1 MEFKYKEDYPSNKAI
16 REELS
21 KLTLEE
27 LEEICKREEEKLR
40 KQGTTADAKEQK
52 RRRKH
57 G

>member
-27 LEEICKREEEKLR
+27 LEEICKREEEKIL
-40 KQGTTADAKEQK
+40 KQLALEDAKKEDAQ
-52 RRRKH
+52 H

>member
-40 KQGTTADAKEQK
+40 KQDAATDAKKVE
-52 RRRKH
+52 RKCKE
-57 G
+57 